1 LIRLKPIFFAYG
13 TTKAQSNLKDLN
25 QKKVLPHPSV
35 LFYSPD
41 EERPEPE
48 AWHVMRQTDETTLA
62 KKLARQQLRREVWEK
77 ISTRA
82 IQLSLDADDL
92 YEWVVEQAA
101 LKAQSNQSPWSAF

>member
-1 LIRLKPIFFAYG
+1 MALS
-13 TTKAQSNLKDLN
+13 KALCNLKDLN

-41 EERPEPE
+41 EVRPEPE
-48 AWHVMRQTDETTLA
+48 TWHVMRQTDETTLA

-77 ISTRA
+77 IRSRA
-82 IQLSLDADDL
+82 VQLSLDADDL

-101 LKAQSNQSPWSAF
+101 LKAQTKQFPWNAF

>member
-1 LIRLKPIFFAYG
+1 M
-13 TTKAQSNLKDLN
+13 KDLN

-48 AWHVMRQTDETTLA
+48 AWHVMRQTDESALA

-77 ISTRA
+77 ISSRA
-82 IQLSLDADDL
+82 VQLSLDADDL

-101 LKAQSNQSPWSAF
+101 LKTQTQQQFPWSAF